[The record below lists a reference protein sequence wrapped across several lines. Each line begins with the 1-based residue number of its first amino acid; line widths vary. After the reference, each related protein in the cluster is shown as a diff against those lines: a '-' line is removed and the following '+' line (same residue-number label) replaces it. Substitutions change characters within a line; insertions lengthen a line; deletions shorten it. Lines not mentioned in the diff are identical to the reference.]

1 MRLIDADKIDI
12 RKWFVV
18 PADIQR
24 IQAMLDETETVSGI
38 TLAELLQTFFG
49 YTDCEV
55 WSKEG
60 RFVKVAMGTAS
71 QLIREIPEAVRF
83 GEVAG
88 AYVEGDKLVVHM
100 DGGEED
106 NDEDD

>member
-12 RKWFVV
+12 HKWFVV

-24 IQAMLDETETVSGI
+24 IQAMLNETETVSGI
-38 TLAELLQTFFG
+38 TELLQTFFG
-49 YTDCEV
+49 CTGCEV
-55 WSKEG
+55 WFKEG
-60 RFVKVAMGTAS
+60 EFVKVAMGTAS
-71 QLIREIPEAVRF
+71 QLIRGMPEAVRF

-88 AYVEGDKLVVHM
+88 AYVMGGKLVVHM